1 MTDRL
6 TDEQRIRADYIKWE
20 LAARELGHA
29 IHRRHALD
37 DGPLIVRTPDDVT
50 KNDRD
55 RWATPEEVSE
65 WKAAADAE
73 VAKLTA
79 KRDAIEKARLDEANS
94 LERELARA
102 MAVVE
107 ANILDCEDGAMCI
120 FCGGAG
126 EEDLRHDED
135 CPLVNGGFIDREGKR
150 Q

>member
-94 LERELARA
+94 LERELAGPWRLWRPTSWIA
-102 MAVVE
+102 RMARCAFSVE
-107 ANILDCEDGAMCI
+107 APG
-120 FCGGAG
+120 
-126 EEDLRHDED
+126 R
-135 CPLVNGGFIDREGKR
+135 RT
-150 Q
+150 